1 MADPYKKKALVLSGG
16 GRLGAYQVG
25 AVRALYQAGHK
36 YRIFAGTSVGAIN
49 CGGLAQFEPSQ
60 SSHAIYWLENFWK
73 TMTTDKVWKHWFA
86 VKEFGAL
93 WKMAARD
100 TRPLHLL
107 LRRYFDVDKIRAS
120 KNHWLAGVVSLQ
132 DGEYRVFDIHH
143 PDPVG
148 ICIASSA
155 QPFFMLPYRVD
166 VGGLGGKQLCLD
178 GGVRGA
184 TPLRAAIYAGAEEI
198 DVVLTEA
205 DHPRWHGDT
214 FENALQVGLR
224 ALELMSHNI
233 FDLDLE
239 LTLKE
244 NELVQAGLSEKRDIP
259 INIYRP
265 KNPLGGDPMDF
276 HPQVSAELIE
286 QGYEETQAR
295 LREQGG

>member
-1 MADPYKKKALVLSGG
+1 MGDPYRQKALVLSGG

-25 AVRALYQAGHK
+25 AIKALYQAGRR
-36 YRIFAGTSVGAIN
+36 YRIFCGTSVGAIN
-49 CGGLAQFEPSQ
+49 CGGLAQFPPDQ

-73 TMTTDKVWKHWFA
+73 TVTTDRIWQHWFA
-86 VKEFGAL
+86 VKEFGAF
-93 WKMAARD
+93 WKLAARD

-107 LRRYFDVDKIRAS
+107 LRRYFDVDKIRKS

-148 ICIASSA
+148 VCIASSA

-166 VGGLGGKQLCLD
+166 IGGLGGKQLCLD

-184 TPLRAAIYAGAEEI
+184 TPLRAAIYTGATAI

-205 DHPRWHGDT
+205 DHVQWAGDKI
-214 FENALQVGLR
+214 ENALQVGMR
-224 ALELMSHNI
+224 AIELMSHNL
-233 FDLDLE
+233 FDLDLK
-239 LTLKE
+239 LTLQE
-244 NELVQAGLSEKRDIP
+244 NRLVRAGLSEKRDVP

-265 KNPLGGDPMDF
+265 ETPLGGDPMDF
-276 HPQVSAELIE
+276 DPDVSMELFA
-286 QGYEETQAR
+286 QGYEDTQAR